1 MSNALSQLCA
11 EACALVPGIISQ
23 AKSVGIA
30 LSYPDAYKCALDTVT
45 YNFPAAGQ
53 SSAPPAQA
61 GGLTK
66 PHPPLLNDDITWD
79 AEDTTGSH
87 PPLSTS
93 IPQQKPSTRT
103 QSTSSAAR
111 DSKEGS
117 LRTVPDWL
125 NHGKQV
131 TLTGLLKYIQ
141 RVGSAEDGDSA
152 EIWRHIA
159 HGRVF
164 SKHLCDGVH
173 GKCDCGFEHKN
184 RTCVQVAI
192 EEIVSLVDGIGSVSS
207 CPEEGDISAANAAM
221 AKVYKRTLAVGGRV
235 WWPVCMTCERVVE
248 VQVKKAKKEKKVQ
261 VKKEKRQVAVREP
274 ERPTITTKSG
284 RNCNPA

>member
-61 GGLTK
+61 GGLAE
-66 PHPPLLNDDITWD
+66 PHHPLLNDDITWD

-87 PPLSTS
+87 SPLSTS

-111 DSKEGS
+111 DSKKGS

-141 RVGSAEDGDSA
+141 RAGSAEYGDSA
-152 EIWRHIA
+152 EIWRYIA

-164 SKHLCDGVH
+164 SKNLCDS
-173 GKCDCGFEHKN
+173 GFEHKN

-192 EEIVSLVDGIGSVSS
+192 EEIVFLVDGIGSVSS
-207 CPEEGDISAANAAM
+207 CLL
-221 AKVYKRTLAVGGRV
+221 VLRRV
-235 WWPVCMTCERVVE
+235 ILV
-248 VQVKKAKKEKKVQ
+248 
-261 VKKEKRQVAVREP
+261 RQTR
-274 ERPTITTKSG
+274 RW
-284 RNCNPA
+284 RR